1 MKKQLFD
8 FQMFEEKQVLNIEGI
23 DHDVLQALAEEEN
36 LTDQEAETEVEPS
49 AVGTED
55 TKNVQGEAGSED
67 ESAGERECSGLL
79 V

>member
-55 TKNVQGEAGSED
+55 HQKCTGRSW
-67 ESAGERECSGLL
+67 
-79 V
+79 

>member
-49 AVGTED
+49 AVGAED
-55 TKNVQGEAGSED
+55 TKIVLGEAGSED
-67 ESAGERECSGLL
+67 ESAGNEGGCSGR
-79 V
+79 